1 MVRGLLNCG
10 SLFLPVLLSWKAKR
24 GVHMFGKTEQ
34 FKRRNT
40 GCCKR
45 QCGNTKA

>member
-1 MVRGLLNCG
+1 MGRGLFNCG

-40 GCCKR
+40 DYSKR
-45 QCGNTKA
+45 